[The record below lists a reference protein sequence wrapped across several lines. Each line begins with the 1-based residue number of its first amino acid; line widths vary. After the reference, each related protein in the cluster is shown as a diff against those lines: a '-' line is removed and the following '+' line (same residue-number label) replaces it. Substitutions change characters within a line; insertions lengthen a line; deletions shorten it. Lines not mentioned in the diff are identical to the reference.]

1 MADVADIALP
11 SRVMQLLSGMG
22 TLRQRRMFG
31 GVYIYCDDLFIATVH
46 NDTLYFKANAITA
59 PDFIARG
66 LAIFSY
72 PKEGGV
78 ARLQYYQA
86 PPEVLSDTA
95 AMRLWADKALL
106 AARQDAAM
114 KAGKAASAAK
124 KSTASNLKVSKR
136 SSLKKVARP
145 V

>member
-1 MADVADIALP
+1 MADIALL
-11 SRVMQLLSGMG
+11 SRVMALLSGMG
-22 TLRQRRMFG
+22 MLRQRRMFG

-46 NDTLYFKANAITA
+46 DDTLYFKANAATA

-78 ARLQYYQA
+78 ATLQYYQA
-86 PPEVLSDTA
+86 PPEVFSNTA
-95 AMRLWADKALL
+95 AMRLWADKALR

-114 KAGKAASAAK
+114 KGRKAASPAK
-124 KSTASNLKVSKR
+124 VRTASNLKVSKP
-136 SSLKKVARP
+136 SSPKK
-145 V
+145 